1 MAEKRGRDPSYRTDW
16 WLTPSPPRHGG
27 RASIS
32 LRALTLPKGPLP
44 QGERA
49 RVDARGALSA
59 GGAKSLLRSQ
69 ALEYTAENE
78 FSPHCG

>member
-49 RVDARGALSA
+49 RVDARG
-59 GGAKSLLRSQ
+59 GAERRRSEESTSF
-69 ALEYTAENE
+69 A
-78 FSPHCG
+78 SVGVHC

>member
-1 MAEKRGRDPSYRTDW
+1 MAEKRAPPNRLVVD
-16 WLTPSPPRHGG
+16 PSPPRHGG
-27 RASIS
+27 RASTS
-32 LRALTLPKGPLP
+32 LSALSLPKGPLP

-49 RVDARGALSA
+49 GVDAPGALSA

-78 FSPHCG
+78 FSPHGG